1 MIYTTAEVKKL
12 SQLLESIKDKVFDIN
27 TQYKFLKIAKIIK
40 EEEELIEEQEF
51 LLLKH
56 YAEVDENGN
65 FITSEDGG
73 IKVKDGKIAEFGTK
87 LMELKYRR
95 VQLPDIYFSLDELE
109 PLNLSLGQLEL
120 LTPLIK

>member
-1 MIYTTAEVKKL
+1 
-12 SQLLESIKDKVFDIN
+12 
-27 TQYKFLKIAKIIK
+27 
-40 EEEELIEEQEF
+40 
-51 LLLKH
+51 LLKR
-56 YAEVDENGN
+56 YAEVDENGK

-73 IKVKDGKIAEFGTK
+73 VKIKDGEIAEFGIK

-120 LTPLIK
+120 LIPLIK

>member
-40 EEEELIEEQEF
+40 EEEELVQEQEF

-56 YAEVDENGN
+56 YAEVDENGH
-65 FITSEDGG
+65 FITSPDGG
-73 IKVKDGKIAEFGTK
+73 IKVRDGEIAEFGTK
-87 LMELKYRR
+87 LMELRYRQ

-120 LTPLIK
+120 LIPLIK

>member
-1 MIYTTAEVKKL
+1 MIYTTSEVKKL

-40 EEEELIEEQEF
+40 EEEELIQEQEF

-56 YAEVDENGN
+56 YAEVDENGK

-73 IKVKDGKIAEFGTK
+73 IKIKDGEIAEFGIK

-120 LTPLIK
+120 LIPLIK

>member
-1 MIYTTAEVKKL
+1 MIYTTSEVKKL

-40 EEEELIEEQEF
+40 EEEELIQEQEF
-51 LLLKH
+51 LLLKR
-56 YAEVDENGN
+56 YAEVDENGK

-73 IKVKDGKIAEFGTK
+73 VKIKDGEIAEFGIK

-120 LTPLIK
+120 LIPLIK

>member
-1 MIYTTAEVKKL
+1 MIYTTSEVKKL

-40 EEEELIEEQEF
+40 EEEELVEEQEF
-51 LLLKH
+51 LLLKR
-56 YAEVDENGN
+56 YAEVDENGK

-73 IKVKDGKIAEFGTK
+73 IKIKDGEIAEFGTK

-120 LTPLIK
+120 LIPLIK